1 MANIGSIVKLPEL
14 AGSIGG
20 IRTAL
25 KGLTSS
31 NWFKGLAGGVATFF
45 GFEWLTDGGLV
56 NSVSGTFGI
65 SEMGG
70 TIFIIVIVAG
80 GLWLL
85 FRYLDSKIPAKR
97 SSSYSGGGNGGKKHR
112 KNKGGSS

>member
-25 KGLTSS
+25 KGISSS
-31 NWFKGLAGGVATFF
+31 NWFKGLAGGV
-45 GFEWLTDGGLV
+45 
-56 NSVSGTFGI
+56 
-65 SEMGG
+65 

-97 SSSYSGGGNGGKKHR
+97 STSHSGGGNGGKKHR

>member
-1 MANIGSIVKLPEL
+1 MASIGSIIKIPQLSGTISGL
-14 AGSIGG
+14 RNS
-20 IRTAL
+20 L
-25 KGLTSS
+25 KGITSS
-31 NWFKGLAGGVATFF
+31 NWFKSLAGGAATFF

-97 SSSYSGGGNGGKKHR
+97 SSSHSGGGNGGKKHR